1 VLISLIVVYLLISIA
16 IGLWAARRVN
26 NSQDYVSAGRH
37 LGLPVVVATV
47 FATWFGSE
55 AVLGI
60 PATFFTDGLGG
71 IVEDP
76 FGSSFC
82 LILVGLFFA
91 RRLYRMNL
99 LTIGDF
105 YRIRYGRTV
114 ELITAIAIVLSY
126 LGWVAAQITALGLVF
141 SQLSQGVISTEW
153 GMVLGAGIVLLYTL
167 FGGMWSVAM
176 TDFFQMIIIVL
187 GLTAVAVII
196 GQQAGGVAPVLQHA
210 SEHGKFVFFPE
221 PDLAAWLAFIAAA
234 ITLMF
239 GSVPQQDVF
248 QRVNSSRNEDIAVK
262 GSLFGG
268 SFYLFFAAVPIFI
281 AYSAHLVDP
290 ALVAQSLAADPTA
303 EGILPALI
311 MAHTPL
317 LLQVLFYGA
326 LLAAIMSTASGTL
339 LAPSATFAENI
350 LKGFWKNMTD
360 RQLLIAMRVTVVLF
374 TICVTLFALQSE
386 ASIYEMVGNAYK
398 VTLVTAFVPLVA
410 GIYWKRSSTQSAM
423 AAILCGLFV
432 WVPME
437 LWTPEALVPPQLA
450 GFLAAVF
457 GMLVGTWIWPRRQ
470 DL

>member
-1 VLISLIVVYLLISIA
+1 VLTALVILYLALSIG
-16 IGLWAARRVN
+16 IGLWAARRVK

-37 LGLPVVVATV
+37 LGLPIVIATV

-60 PATFFTDGLGG
+60 PATFLTDGLGG

-105 YRIRYGRTV
+105 YRIRYNRTV

-141 SQLSQGVISTEW
+141 NMLSNGVIDQPT
-153 GMVLGAGIVLLYTL
+153 GMMIGAGVVLLYTL
-167 FGGMWSVAM
+167 FGGMWSVAL
-176 TDFFQMIIIVL
+176 TDFFQMAIIVV
-187 GLTAVAVII
+187 GLTVIAI
-196 GQQAGGVAPVLQHA
+196 LLGQQAGGVAPVVQHM
-210 SEHGKFVFFPE
+210 SEHGKLDFFPD
-221 PDLAAWLAFIAAA
+221 PSLAAWLAFIAAA

-268 SFYLFFAAVPIFI
+268 GFYLFFAAIPIFI
-281 AYSAHLVDP
+281 AYSANLIDP
-290 ALVAQSLAADPTA
+290 ALVAKSLAADPTA
-303 EGILPALI
+303 EGVLPALI

-317 LLQVLFYGA
+317 ALQALFYGA

-350 LKGFWKNMTD
+350 LKGFIPNMTD
-360 RQLLIAMRVTVVLF
+360 RGLLIAMRITVVVF
-374 TICVTLFALQSE
+374 AMGVTLFAMQSD

-410 GIYWKRSSTQSAM
+410 GVYWKKASSFAAM
-423 AAILCGLFV
+423 CSILCGLGV

-437 LWTPEALVPPQLA
+437 LFAPEALVPPQLA
-450 GFLAAVF
+450 GFLAAIA
-457 GMLVGTWIWPRRQ
+457 GMLIGVFARPRPQ
-470 DL
+470 E